1 VRASGE
7 SAYLVFCREI
17 RDSMNDVRRR
27 LLLRP
32 FRPDDLLPLREAIDE
47 SLAEVQRWLPWGA
60 EEPSS
65 LEHLAA
71 RIEKYASE
79 CASGTAWRLALVDD
93 GTGRFIGSGALLPY
107 VGPRALEV
115 GYWIRNSEAGRGLA
129 TRAAAA
135 LTRSGFREHGVE
147 RMELWTKPGN
157 EASAAVARR
166 LGFSFRERRETS
178 RAGAAVAPY
187 DIFDLPSLS
196 ALRAPE
202 DARVRVTLESQG

>member
-1 VRASGE
+1 MTRK
-7 SAYLVFCREI
+7 
-17 RDSMNDVRRR
+17 

-32 FRPDDLLPLREAIDE
+32 FRSADVRAMREAIDE
-47 SLAEVQRWLPWGA
+47 SLAEVQQWLPWGS

-79 CASGTAWRLALVDD
+79 CDAGTAWRLALVDE
-93 GTGRFIGSGALLPY
+93 TNGRFLGSGALLPY
-107 VGPRALEV
+107 PGPGALEV

-135 LTRSGFREHGVE
+135 LIRYSFREKGIE

-157 EASAAVARR
+157 EPSAAVARR
-166 LGFSFRERRETS
+166 LGFVFREQRETS
-178 RAGAAVAPY
+178 RAGAAPQLY
-187 DIFDLPSLS
+187 DIFDLPGLRD
-196 ALRAPE
+196 LRAPE
-202 DARVRVTLESQG
+202 DPYVRVEL